1 MTHITSLAVANFY
14 TDLDRLAVK
23 QPARKKVR
31 VATTAD
37 LTRPVP
43 PSADKRWRMVEATMR
58 RMGNQS
64 TGLIETLH
72 TVQETFGYLDLD
84 ALRYIAASLRVPL
97 SRAYGVATFYHFFS
111 LKPAGEHTC
120 VVCIGTAC
128 YIKGA
133 PQLLDALLQD
143 LGVKPG
149 QTTSDGK
156 VSVLGARCLGSC
168 GLAPAV
174 VYDREVAGKVTPQ
187 ALRQRVGQWK
197 SHVS

>member
-1 MTHITSLAVANFY
+1 MATS
-14 TDLDRLAVK
+14 
-23 QPARKKVR
+23 
-31 VATTAD
+31 TAY

-43 PSADKRWRMVEATMR
+43 PSGDKRWRLVEATMR
-58 RMGNQS
+58 RMGSQS
-64 TGLIETLH
+64 SGLIETLH

-84 ALRYIAASLRVPL
+84 GLRYVAASLRVPL
-97 SRAYGVATFYHFFS
+97 SRAYGVATFYHFFR

-120 VVCIGTAC
+120 VVCTGTAC

-133 PQLLDALLQD
+133 GQLLDALRHE
-143 LGVKPG
+143 LGVAPG

-187 ALRQRVGQWK
+187 ALRQRVGEWK
-197 SHVS
+197 SQ